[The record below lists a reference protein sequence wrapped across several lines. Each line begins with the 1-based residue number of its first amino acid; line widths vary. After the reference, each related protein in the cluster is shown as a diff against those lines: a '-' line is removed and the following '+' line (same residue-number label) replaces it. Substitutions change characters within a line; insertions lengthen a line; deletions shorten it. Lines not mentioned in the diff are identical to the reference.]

1 MPSGTPATGTDGKN
15 LKALY
20 ISLFLPYIDIKLSS
34 SCGKGERFVSEDYGH
49 EPPQLGESSVVM
61 CNEETLRIGVHE
73 GAFYPKAA
81 EWLLVPLL

>member
-1 MPSGTPATGTDGKN
+1 
-15 LKALY
+15 
-20 ISLFLPYIDIKLSS
+20 
-34 SCGKGERFVSEDYGH
+34 VSEDYGH

>member
-1 MPSGTPATGTDGKN
+1 M
-15 LKALY
+15 
-20 ISLFLPYIDIKLSS
+20 
-34 SCGKGERFVSEDYGH
+34 SEDYGH

-81 EWLLVPLL
+81 EWLLVPLQCSPHPVPSVMFSWRSLCRSTGGL